1 MRNDDPIIRHH
12 RRSHWNT
19 CAHLSAALWFLI
31 AIANAAA
38 ASTVKSKLESESFAR
53 GPNRPSAVKRVTI
66 GNPLWK
72 VPTDELVA
80 TRGRPLFS
88 PTRRPPAPPMANV
101 PPPRPELPVKP
112 EKPPLV
118 LVGTIIG
125 GSEAIAVFRDET
137 TKRAINL
144 RSGESRYGWLLDRVQ
159 KRNVLLQKGDLNVL
173 LALPADTRAPVMV
186 AMQQPEPELVR
197 RQRQ

>member
-1 MRNDDPIIRHH
+1 M
-12 RRSHWNT
+12 
-19 CAHLSAALWFLI
+19 
-31 AIANAAA
+31 ANA
-38 ASTVKSKLESESFAR
+38 
-53 GPNRPSAVKRVTI
+53 
-66 GNPLWK
+66 
-72 VPTDELVA
+72 
-80 TRGRPLFS
+80 
-88 PTRRPPAPPMANV
+88 

-125 GSEAIAVFRDET
+125 GREAIAVFRDET

-144 RSGESRYGWLLDRVQ
+144 RGGESRYGWLLDQVQ
-159 KRNVLLQKGDLNVL
+159 KRNVLLQKGDLSVSL
-173 LALPADTRAPVMV
+173 TLSVDTRAPVMV